1 MRYLSTRGIA
11 PELNFDDVLITGL
24 ARDGGLYLPMDW
36 PQFSSEDLRAFGS
49 LSYPELAAEVMRPF
63 LGDTITRDV
72 FDNLVEATYREFTHP
87 LVAPLKQ
94 FESNI
99 WLMELFHGP
108 TLAFKDYAMQILG
121 RLFDQAL
128 LARGKRTTIVGAT
141 SGDTGSAA
149 IEACKDREAIDVFI
163 FFPKDRVSP
172 IQQRQMTTV
181 EADNIHAIALE
192 GTFDDCQDMVKAL
205 FNNLEF
211 RDKYAL
217 SAINSINWAR
227 LMPQIVYYFWAGVS
241 LGLNE
246 RRLVFSVPSG
256 NFGNVFSAYAAKKM
270 GLPIEKL
277 IVATN
282 SNDILTRFFNT
293 GTMEIRG
300 VQPSI
305 SPSMDIQVSSNFER
319 LLFDLNLRDGAST
332 NKILEIFRSEGKFS
346 VPEETLLE
354 ARRLFDAVSVS
365 DMDTLGRIST
375 TYKEKGEI
383 LDPHT
388 AIGVE
393 GAYRFASSAS
403 MESDL
408 SIVSLACAHP
418 AKFPDAVQKATGASP
433 ELPVHLKDLLTR
445 KERLTVLPNS
455 IQKVSN
461 YIAANSRIEVT

>member
-1 MRYLSTRGIA
+1 M
-11 PELNFDDVLITGL
+11 
-24 ARDGGLYLPMDW
+24 
-36 PQFSSEDLRAFGS
+36 S
-49 LSYPELAAEVMRPF
+49 L
-63 LGDTITRDV
+63 
-72 FDNLVEATYREFTHP
+72 
-87 LVAPLKQ
+87 
-94 FESNI
+94 
-99 WLMELFHGP
+99 
-108 TLAFKDYAMQILG
+108 
-121 RLFDQAL
+121 
-128 LARGKRTTIVGAT
+128 
-141 SGDTGSAA
+141 
-149 IEACKDREAIDVFI
+149 
-163 FFPKDRVSP
+163 

-181 EADNIHAIALE
+181 DAANIHAIALE

-305 SPSMDIQVSSNFER
+305 SPRMDIQVSSNFER

-346 VPEETLLE
+346 VPEETLME
-354 ARRLFDAVSVS
+354 ARQIFDAVSVS
-365 DMDTLGRIST
+365 DGDTLGRISA

-383 LDPHT
+383 LDPHS
-388 AIGVE
+388 AVGVE

-433 ELPVHLKDLLTR
+433 ELPVHLKDLLSR
-445 KERLTVLPNS
+445 KERVTVLPNS
-455 IQKVSN
+455 IQQVSR
-461 YIAANSRIEVT
+461 YIAANSRVEVT

>member
-1 MRYLSTRGIA
+1 MRYLSTRGVA

-24 ARDGGLYLPMDW
+24 ARDGGLYLPTDW
-36 PQFSSEDLRAFGS
+36 PKFSPEDLRSFAS
-49 LSYPELAAEVMRPF
+49 LSYPELAIEVMRPF
-63 LGDTITRDV
+63 LGDTMSREV
-72 FDNLVEATYREFTHP
+72 FGNLVDATYRKFSHP
-87 LVAPLKQ
+87 SVAPIKQ
-94 FESNI
+94 LESNI

-172 IQQRQMTTV
+172 IQQKQMTTV
-181 EADNIHAIALE
+181 DADNIHAIALE

-205 FNNLEF
+205 FNDLEF
-211 RDKYAL
+211 RDKFAL
-217 SAINSINWAR
+217 SAVNSINWAR
-227 LMPQIVYYFWAGVS
+227 LMPQIVYYFWAGLS
-241 LGLNE
+241 LGVDDH
-246 RRLVFSVPSG
+246 RLVFSVPSG

-282 SNDILTRFFNT
+282 SNDILSRFFNT
-293 GTMEIRG
+293 GTMEIKG

-319 LLFDLNLRDGAST
+319 LLFDLIGRDGAST
-332 NKILEIFRSEGKFS
+332 NRVLKEFRNEGKFTVS
-346 VPEETLLE
+346 EETLMD
-354 ARRLFDAVSVS
+354 ARRTFDAVCVD
-365 DMDTLGRIST
+365 DMDTLGRISKT
-375 TYKEKGEI
+375 FKEKGEI
-383 LDPHT
+383 LDPHS

-393 GAYRFASSAS
+393 GAYRFASGDA
-403 MESDL
+403 MKNDI

-418 AKFPDAVQKATGASP
+418 AKFPDAVQKATGEHP
-433 ELPVHLKDLLTR
+433 NLPHHLDDLWER
-445 KERLTVLPNS
+445 KERLTVLPN
-455 IQKVSN
+455 KFEEVSN
-461 YIAANSRIEVT
+461 YIADNSRVELK